1 MGKAMFWLQVI
12 IVSMIGIYLFK
23 MFASQTSVQ
32 GLRDFAQAL

>member
-1 MGKAMFWLQVI
+1 MDKAMFWLQVI

>member
-12 IVSMIGIYLFK
+12 VVSMIGIYLFK

>member
-12 IVSMIGIYLFK
+12 IVSMIGIYVFK
-23 MFASQTSVQ
+23 LIAAQTSVQ